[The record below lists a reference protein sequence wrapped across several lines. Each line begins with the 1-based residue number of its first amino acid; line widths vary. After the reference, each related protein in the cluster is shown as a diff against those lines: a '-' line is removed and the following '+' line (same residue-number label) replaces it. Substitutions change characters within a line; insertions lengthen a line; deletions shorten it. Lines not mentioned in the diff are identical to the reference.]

1 MAKRDFL
8 TGIAIY
14 RSNSKHLIGKPNR
27 STNDTKI
34 KEWVEQG
41 SIRILAGWEWNWGIL
56 VITFD
61 ETWVS

>member
-14 RSNSKHLIGKPNR
+14 RSNSKHPIGKPNR

-34 KEWVEQG
+34 RE
-41 SIRILAGWEWNWGIL
+41 
-56 VITFD
+56 
-61 ETWVS
+61 